1 MLSVI
6 QKPVAGGGVV
16 YTRWGKSSC
25 PDTEGT
31 ELLYAGRMGGKDYAG
46 HGGGSNYL
54 CLPNNPQYLGYESG
68 VQGDSNIYGAK
79 YGTSGGPLSSSNYK
93 AIPCAV
99 CFSSNRS
106 THVMI
111 PARIECPTSWTRE
124 YYGYIM
130 AEAVK
135 YGTRPST
142 MYECVDHDP
151 DTLPDV
157 GATGWP
163 AVLYLVEVVCEG
175 IACPP
180 YSAEKE
186 LTCVMC
192 TK

>member
-1 MLSVI
+1 M
-6 QKPVAGGGVV
+6 V

-25 PDTEGT
+25 PDTEET
-31 ELLYAGRMGGKDYAG
+31 ELLYAGRTAGRFYTG

-54 CLPNNPQYLGYESG
+54 CLPDNPQYLGYRAG
-68 VQGDSNIYGAK
+68 VQGDSTIYGTMIAS
-79 YGTSGGPLSSSNYK
+79 TSGPLSSAHNK

-106 THVMI
+106 TQVMI
-111 PARIECPTSWTRE
+111 PARIECPASWTRE

-135 YGTRPST
+135 HGSRHST
-142 MYECVDHDP
+142 MYECVDHDVE
-151 DTLPDV
+151 TLPQV

-163 AVLYLVEVVCEG
+163 SDMHHVEAVCQSLR
-175 IACPP
+175 CPP

>member
-1 MLSVI
+1 MIKSLHGS
-6 QKPVAGGGVV
+6 GVV

-25 PDTEGT
+25 PDTEET
-31 ELLYAGRMGGKDYAG
+31 ELLYAGRMGGKDYASN
-46 HGGGSNYL
+46 GGGSNFL
-54 CLPNNPQYLGYESG
+54 CLPDNPQYLGYQAG
-68 VQGDSNIYGAK
+68 VQGDSSIH
-79 YGTSGGPLSSSNYK
+79 GTKIGRNGGPLSVAFQK

-106 THVMI
+106 TNVMI
-111 PARIECPTSWTRE
+111 PARIECPASWTRE

-130 AEAVK
+130 AELARS
-135 YGTRPST
+135 GSDRHST

-151 DTLPDV
+151 DTLPQA

-163 AVLYLVEVVCEG
+163 AAIYHVEVVCES

>member
-1 MLSVI
+1 MIKS
-6 QKPVAGGGVV
+6 ATGASSGVV

-31 ELLYAGRMGGKDYAG
+31 ELLYAGRMGGKDASS

-54 CLPNNPQYLGYESG
+54 CLPDNPQYLGYQAG
-68 VQGDSNIYGAK
+68 VQGDSSIYGTMISA
-79 YGTSGGPLSSSNYK
+79 SGPLSSAQFK

-99 CFSSNRS
+99 CFSSSRS

-111 PARIECPTSWTRE
+111 PARIECPASWTIE

-135 YGTRPST
+135 YGSRHST
-142 MYECVDHDP
+142 MYECVDQ
-151 DTLPDV
+151 TVEILPQA
-157 GATGWP
+157 GETGWP
-163 AVLYLVEVVCEG
+163 AALHHVEAVCQSLH
-175 IACPP
+175 CPP

>member
-6 QKPVAGGGVV
+6 QKPAAAGGVV

-25 PDTEGT
+25 PEGT

-68 VQGDSNIYGAK
+68 VQGDSNIHGAK
-79 YGTSGGPLSSSNYK
+79 YETSGGPLSSSHYK

-106 THVMI
+106 TKVMI
-111 PARIECPTSWTRE
+111 PARIECPASWTRE

-135 YGTRPST
+135 HGSRHST
-142 MYECVDHDP
+142 MYECVDHNAE
-151 DTLPDV
+151 TLPDA

-163 AVLYLVEVVCEG
+163 AALYLVEVVCES